1 MPLRERGKTGEEEE
15 EEGFEQWDAF
25 RRRGCQRWQGGGKIS
40 ILLANNGAF
49 EHQEYMESKL
59 NEDESVLVAS
69 RVKRQLVGSERCV
82 VWSAPSS
89 SSPPS
94 LSPSLSPT

>member
-40 ILLANNGAF
+40 ILLANNA
-49 EHQEYMESKL
+49 MALL
-59 NEDESVLVAS
+59 NS
-69 RVKRQLVGSERCV
+69 RNI
-82 VWSAPSS
+82 W
-89 SSPPS
+89 
-94 LSPSLSPT
+94 SPS